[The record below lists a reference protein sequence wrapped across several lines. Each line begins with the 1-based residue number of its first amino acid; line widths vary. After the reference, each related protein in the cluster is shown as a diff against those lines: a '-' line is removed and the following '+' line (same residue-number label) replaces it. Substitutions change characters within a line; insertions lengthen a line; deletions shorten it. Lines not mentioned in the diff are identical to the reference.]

1 MRGHMLEVELLTLDP
16 KIFDNIQ
23 DFFTK
28 FKDLLSQLKA
38 CGVDKSKEEKQM
50 VLTILS
56 KLGPEFSVFV
66 STFHTVRFT
75 SGATWKMP
83 SLEDFIESLTQEQ
96 TKLINMGTIKGPRAH
111 ALTVHDGSHKYQKSK
126 DKDKWKSHAHTKKE
140 GYTKPFTDASG
151 SKGEKGRK
159 GEKCTYCHKGFH
171 SESTCMKKK

>member
-16 KIFDNIQ
+16 KSFDNIQ

-38 CGVDKSKEEKQM
+38 CGVHKLAEEKQM

-56 KLGPEFSVFV
+56 NIGIEFSIFV
-66 STFHTVRFT
+66 YTFHTVRFA

-96 TKLINMGTIKGPRAH
+96 TKLINMGIIKGKKAH
-111 ALTVHDGSHKYQKSK
+111 ALIVNDGSHKYQKSK
-126 DKDKWKSHAHTKKE
+126 DKYKQKSHAHPKKE
-140 GYTKPFTDASG
+140 GYTKPFIDASR
-151 SKGEKGRK
+151 SKGKKGRK
-159 GEKCTYCHKGFH
+159 GEKCMYCHKGFH
-171 SESTCMKKK
+171 L